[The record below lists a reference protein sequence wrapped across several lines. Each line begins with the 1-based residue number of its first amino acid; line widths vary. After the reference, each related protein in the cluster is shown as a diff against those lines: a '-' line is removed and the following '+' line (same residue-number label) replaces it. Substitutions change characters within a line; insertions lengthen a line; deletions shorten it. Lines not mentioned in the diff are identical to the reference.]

1 LDEGGPL
8 RIKCNYGARSC
19 TSFALGDPA
28 PSVDSPQ
35 VSPWDVSYHLFNMSR
50 PRPSALVGPVE
61 NLVWA
66 GRTGRVGRLGT
77 DSLDFGTRSTCE
89 KASGPDDPLAA
100 RVADHSRRAARTPVP
115 IRQSHFLNAFPLA
128 HRLEARNVSL
138 ERVRGPRGA
147 EPELNRAQLALCGG
161 DKCGGIE
168 HKQFIPWLTPC
179 GHR

>member
-1 LDEGGPL
+1 MAACVMPWARRSPL
-8 RIKCNYGARSC
+8 REDR
-19 TSFALGDPA
+19 A
-28 PSVDSPQ
+28 PSPRERRSASLMGPGRG
-35 VSPWDVSYHLFNMSR
+35 SR
-50 PRPSALVGPVE
+50 GLI
-61 NLVWA
+61 
-66 GRTGRVGRLGT
+66 
-77 DSLDFGTRSTCE
+77 
-89 KASGPDDPLAA
+89 
-100 RVADHSRRAARTPVP
+100 ADHSRRAARTPVP